1 MQPKAVVLAV
11 SDLESLE
18 LGLRVKFPLE
28 AELRVPNQAERRE
41 VLQILLEDEH
51 VTAEQLDSI
60 AE

>member
-1 MQPKAVVLAV
+1 MVLAV

-41 VLQILLEDEH
+41 ILQILLEDEH